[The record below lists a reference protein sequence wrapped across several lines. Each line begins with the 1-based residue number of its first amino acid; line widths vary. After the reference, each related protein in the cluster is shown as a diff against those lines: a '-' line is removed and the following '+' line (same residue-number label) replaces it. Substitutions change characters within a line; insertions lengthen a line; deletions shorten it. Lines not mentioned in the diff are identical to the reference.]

1 MATRNTRSARQAR
14 PAVAPTTPQGLDDLV
29 KNFEEKEVSSK
40 YTTVSGR
47 QKVSPAFRST
57 IAEAMILR
65 KEGADRSFCLLTFK
79 QGGSKTASLVYSQAS
94 DDQLINK
101 KLDVKSLEYVS
112 TFKDGKHYLNITG
125 KVL

>member
-14 PAVAPTTPQGLDDLV
+14 PVVAPATPQGLDDLV

-79 QGGSKTASLVYSQAS
+79 SGGSKTASLVYSQAS

>member
-14 PAVAPTTPQGLDDLV
+14 PVVAPATPQGLDDLV

-40 YTTVSGR
+40 YTTESGR

-57 IAEAMILR
+57 IAKAMVLR

-79 QGGSKTASLVYSQAS
+79 QGGSKTMSLVYHQAT
-94 DDQLINK
+94 DDQLVNK
-101 KLDVKSLEYVS
+101 QLDIKSLEYVA
-112 TFKDGKHYLNITG
+112 TFKNGQHYLNITG